1 MLLLTTYDNSFV
13 PCCYHNCHA
22 LSTTVVV
29 ASFAAAVVA
38 FTVATAAVAVAVVAA
53 AVVFAAVV
61 VAAAVVAAAGV
72 AAASEI
78 IVVKVVDKNVFFL
91 IKTCKKLSFSVPH
104 QPNRSSLR

>member
-1 MLLLTTYDNSFV
+1 MMLLLTTYDNSFV

-78 IVVKVVDKNVFFL
+78 IVVKVVDKYVFFSHKNL
-91 IKTCKKLSFSVPH
+91 
-104 QPNRSSLR
+104 